1 MLQAARLY
9 CGLLE
14 FGYFA
19 AALEARC
26 RTVGIH
32 IGSDS
37 AAMIAHADSLPED
50 ELRQMCA
57 VQRCGAVLGVTKQCG
72 FL

>member
-1 MLQAARLY
+1 VGTLAAHCVLQAARLY

-26 RTVGIH
+26 HAVGVE

-37 AAMIAHADSLPED
+37 SAMIAHADSLPED
-50 ELRQMCA
+50 QLRQMCA
-57 VQRCGAVLGVTKQCG
+57 VQR
-72 FL
+72 